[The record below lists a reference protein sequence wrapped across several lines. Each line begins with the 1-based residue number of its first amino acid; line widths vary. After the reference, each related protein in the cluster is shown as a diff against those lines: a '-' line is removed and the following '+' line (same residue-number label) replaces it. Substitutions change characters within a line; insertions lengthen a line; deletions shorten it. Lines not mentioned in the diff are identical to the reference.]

1 VFVEQCEN
9 PTVVEEVV
17 IGKQML
23 EVKDLEMQNSAFK
36 FEGFMM

>member
-1 VFVEQCEN
+1 MEQCEN